1 MTEPISK
8 MDLLDH
14 MSKRCDKKQKA
25 INSMEEKFFE
35 IQHEINQIDESI
47 KTDPKRYVCPASS
60 QHAAKDFLLLK
71 QNNWRAK
78 TDVYKRQLEA
88 LITAREDA
96 RIHVGLD
103 KMRQLT
109 QSLISSSANIDSE
122 TSLEDLT
129 PIIRERNNL
138 KALISEQILTQQ
150 HRHLQALKKLT
161 TRLTF
166 IPEDPDLLNRISKQK
181 AIQKENFDLLLQL

>member
-1 MTEPISK
+1 MTESISK
-8 MDLLDH
+8 MELLDH
-14 MSKRCDKKQKA
+14 IAKRCEKKQKA
-25 INSMEEKFFE
+25 INNMEEKFFE
-35 IQHEINQIDESI
+35 IQHEINQIDEGI
-47 KTDPKRYVCPASS
+47 KSDPNRYVCPASQ

-78 TDVYKRQLEA
+78 TGVYKRQLEA

-96 RIHVGLD
+96 RIQVGLD

-109 QSLISSSANIDSE
+109 HSIASSSSHIDSE
-122 TSLEDLT
+122 TSLEELI

-150 HRHLQALKKLT
+150 HRHLKSLHKLT
-161 TRLTF
+161 TRLTH
-166 IPEDPDLLNRISKQK
+166 IPQDPDLLNRISKQRT
-181 AIQKENFDLLLQL
+181 IQKENFDLLLQL